1 MINRIVNYINEF
13 ILKYPESKLF
23 FLLFLISNLF
33 ALLKK
38 ADLFVLF
45 GQYFIMTWGL
55 RNIKCMFEGNCIKDI
70 YFLLFVFTFTNIII
84 VVLHDYFSLLF
95 PQTTKKIDNNKNQT
109 SMYSVLFHEIVDD
122 IPFLKKLFN
131 DK

>member
-1 MINRIVNYINEF
+1 MINKIIRYINKF
-13 ILKYPESKLF
+13 ILKYHESKLF
-23 FLLFLISNLF
+23 FLLFLISNLL

-70 YFLLFVFTFTNIII
+70 YFLLFIFSFTNIII
-84 VVLHDYFSLLF
+84 VILHDYFTLLF
-95 PQTTKKIDNNKNQT
+95 PRTTKKIDNNKKKS

-122 IPFLKKLFN
+122 IPFLKNLFN

>member
-95 PQTTKKIDNNKNQT
+95 PQKNR
-109 SMYSVLFHEIVDD
+109 
-122 IPFLKKLFN
+122 
-131 DK
+131 

>member
-1 MINRIVNYINEF
+1 MINKIVRYINEF

-70 YFLLFVFTFTNIII
+70 YFLLFIFSFTNIII
-84 VVLHDYFSLLF
+84 VILHDYFTLLF
-95 PQTTKKIDNNKNQT
+95 PQTTKKIANNKKQT

-122 IPFLKKLFN
+122 IPFLKNLFN

>member
-1 MINRIVNYINEF
+1 MINKIVNYINEF

-38 ADLFVLF
+38 ADIFVLF

-70 YFLLFVFTFTNIII
+70 YFLLFIFTFTNIII
-84 VVLHDYFSLLF
+84 VVLHDYFALLF

-109 SMYSVLFHEIVDD
+109 SMYSVLFYEIMDD